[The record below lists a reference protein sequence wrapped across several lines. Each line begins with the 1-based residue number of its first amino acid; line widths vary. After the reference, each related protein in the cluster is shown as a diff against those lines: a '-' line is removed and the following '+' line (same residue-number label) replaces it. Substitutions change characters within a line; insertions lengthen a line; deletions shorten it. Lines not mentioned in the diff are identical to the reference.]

1 MTAWERIESHYPR
14 LHLVYWRRRLPRGA
28 WLAVSREEEDRRVW
42 RWTLHDPEWCE
53 AHPDPARIA
62 RRRSSATGFRSSI
75 AARRAA
81 DVAELEQVDA

>member
-1 MTAWERIESHYPR
+1 M
-14 LHLVYWRRRLPRGA
+14 
-28 WLAVSREEEDRRVW
+28 W

-81 DVAELEQVDA
+81 DADVAELEQVGA